1 MGLSFCV
8 SHTYSQLG
16 RWGESMAVYFI
27 KAYLSLL
34 LIVIFLL
41 QNWAPAG
48 CERLGKCLK
57 VPSSQPSKCDWPH

>member
-1 MGLSFCV
+1 MGLSFRV
-8 SHTYSQLG
+8 SHTRIHS
-16 RWGESMAVYFI
+16 WGESMAVYFI
-27 KAYLSLL
+27 KADLSSL